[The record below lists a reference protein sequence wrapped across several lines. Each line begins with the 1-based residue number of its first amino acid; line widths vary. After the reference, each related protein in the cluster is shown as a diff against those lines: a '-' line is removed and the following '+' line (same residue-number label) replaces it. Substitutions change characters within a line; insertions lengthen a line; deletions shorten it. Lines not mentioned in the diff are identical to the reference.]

1 MTTTI
6 DAIRAEALFVSCLQA
21 SQRPEPEQ
29 VRDAVEGSL
38 RKLGADECITRVA
51 VEFGEHPDI
60 AVRRMC
66 WCLDAV
72 RSAFATEGVV
82 SLPKAA

>member
-21 SQRPEPEQ
+21 SQRPAPEQ
-29 VRDAVEGSL
+29 VRDAVDGAL
-38 RKLGADECITRVA
+38 RQFGASECVTRVA
-51 VEFGEHPDI
+51 VEFGEHPET
-60 AVRRMC
+60 AVPRMC

-72 RSAFATEGVV
+72 RSAFGEVV
-82 SLPKAA
+82 PLPQAA